1 MGMSLFTSNEKI
13 QNVGKGEH
21 GRFYSGTGNGE
32 HENGD
37 DIFIHNIV
45 LPHMVCPTKLCNN

>member
-1 MGMSLFTSNEKI
+1 M
-13 QNVGKGEH
+13 GKGEH
-21 GRFYSGTGNGE
+21 GRFYSDTGSGE

-45 LPHMVCPTKLCNN
+45 LPHMVCPTNFEIINEVLCYVIIK